1 MSINLGGFSAGD
13 KYLINYI
20 SSELVK
26 KYDITISESLEWI
39 KNSFLLPMLSENP
52 LFIHHEDPDKLVK
65 MIAKNHFPKREL
77 VF

>member
-1 MSINLGGFSAGD
+1 MSINLARFSEGD

-20 SSELVK
+20 SNELVER
-26 KYDITISESLEWI
+26 YEITASESLEWI
-39 KNSFLLPMLSENP
+39 KNSFFLAMLAENP

-77 VF
+77 VG